1 MAPDTDTATPPSGLK
16 RHLGFVAL
24 VAYGLAYIAPSAPLA
39 TIGFVW
45 RASEGLIALAYL
57 LGMLCVA
64 FTALSYAVMVRE
76 IRTAGSVYGFAR
88 AVLGPFAGFMSG
100 WLILLDYLLIPA
112 FIYVGMSITL
122 NLLVPSVGRTEWII
136 GLVAF
141 TFAVNWFGLKS
152 TTSVSMASVVIQ
164 VVMLVGF
171 VTAALV
177 LVLRRDALD
186 LTPLYHTPLNI
197 NAVLAGTSICVMAF
211 LGFDAV
217 STLAEDAKDP
227 TGRTVGRAILAVLG
241 LAGVMFVI
249 TTFVLGNLMKGM
261 RFPRIETAAFD
272 LTVEVC
278 GMTVAIALTWVSAI
292 VVGLTNALPMQV
304 GVARLLY
311 AMGRDRQLPAF
322 LARLHPRYNT
332 PHWAM
337 IVASGVSLV
346 VALWMR
352 DHLDRLATLVNFG
365 ALVGFIM
372 LHLCVLVHFHRQPA
386 ARRWGAHVVS
396 PVIGVAAVIAILFGM
411 NVRALELGGAWL
423 VVGVIYWA
431 LSVRHTAGAEVSEQ
445 HEAAP

>member
-1 MAPDTDTATPPSGLK
+1 
-16 RHLGFVAL
+16 
-24 VAYGLAYIAPSAPLA
+24 
-39 TIGFVW
+39 
-45 RASEGLIALAYL
+45 
-57 LGMLCVA
+57 
-64 FTALSYAVMVRE
+64 
-76 IRTAGSVYGFAR
+76 
-88 AVLGPFAGFMSG
+88 MSG

-152 TTSVSMASVVIQ
+152 TTGVSMASVVIQ

-278 GMTVAIALTWVSAI
+278 GMTVAIILTWVSAI

-337 IVASGVSLV
+337 IVASMVSLV

-365 ALVGFIM
+365 ALVGFVM
-372 LHLCVLVHFHRQPA
+372 LHLCVLVHFHKKPES
-386 ARRWGAHVVS
+386 RRWGAHVIS
-396 PVIGVAAVIAILFGM
+396 PVIGVVAVIAILFGM
-411 NVRALELGGAWL
+411 NGKALALGCAWL

-431 LSVRHTAGAEVSEQ
+431 LSVRHATGAEVSEQ
-445 HEAAP
+445 REAAP